1 MSRSA
6 SAGAGAQGLLIDHT
20 RPARK
25 NARELDIEL
34 HDVVIDGDRAAAR
47 YTMRVLMRREKSLEI
62 EVHVFAHLA
71 PGRGRR
77 IDSLTRTLPPKD

>member
-1 MSRSA
+1 M
-6 SAGAGAQGLLIDHT
+6 
-20 RPARK
+20 
-25 NARELDIEL
+25 
-34 HDVVIDGDRAAAR
+34 IDGDRAAAR